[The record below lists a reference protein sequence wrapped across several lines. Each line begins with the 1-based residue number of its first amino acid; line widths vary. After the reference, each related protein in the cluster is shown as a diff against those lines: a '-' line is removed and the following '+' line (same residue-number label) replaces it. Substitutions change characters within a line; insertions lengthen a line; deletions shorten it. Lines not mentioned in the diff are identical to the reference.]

1 MKRPPLPRTAP
12 ALAAILFLGLAACNT
27 KPTDITGPD
36 TADQKAALANA
47 KPVALPPSI
56 QASKVYRCKDS
67 SVVYVDWMSDKMT
80 AMVKTKKDGSAT
92 VVKSTTPGGELT
104 AAGGYSVKGGP
115 DASSADI
122 SVPGH
127 SGQSCNS

>member
-27 KPTDITGPD
+27 KPTEITGPD
-36 TADQKAALANA
+36 SDDQKAALQNA

-67 SVVYVDWMSDKMT
+67 SVVYVDYMSDKTT
-80 AMVKTKKDGSAT
+80 AMVKSRKGDSPT
-92 VVKSTTPGGELT
+92 VVRSTAPGGEMT
-104 AAGGYSVKGGP
+104 AEGGYAVKGSP

-127 SGQSCNS
+127 AGQSCNS

>member
-1 MKRPPLPRTAP
+1 MRLPPHPRSAP
-12 ALAAILFLGLAACNT
+12 AFAAFLFLGLAACNS

-36 TADQKAALANA
+36 SDDQKAALATA

-67 SVVYVDWMSDKMT
+67 SVVYVDYMSDKTT
-80 AMVKTKKDGSAT
+80 ALVKSKKDGTPTTVKAT
-92 VVKSTTPGGELT
+92 APGGEMT
-104 AAGGYSVKGGP
+104 AEGGYSVKGSP